1 MSKCVSSKWE
11 YKVID
16 SLDEKVLNNL
26 GDIGWELV
34 SVVTYSNGWI
44 HKVIFK
50 RPVIE
55 RSDVVNDAFGINKKD
70 GSAPKPFFNG
80 NKK

>member
-55 RSDVVNDAFGINKKD
+55 
-70 GSAPKPFFNG
+70 
-80 NKK
+80 